1 MLIFHGVQFM
11 CSENETKTVLFG
23 DSIVTNTPLPI
34 NGDGKFEK
42 PQQPKSE
49 NFIVD
54 LDNLLFSE
62 DFNDPTLYE
71 TLQWHMSKCAY
82 CTEGMTK
89 PPPEFG
95 HKDTRH
101 CDEYYQ
107 IVEEYGEY
115 ELQYAWKGN
124 P

>member
-1 MLIFHGVQFM
+1 MLTYRGVQYM
-11 CSENETKTVLFG
+11 CSVSETKTVLFG
-23 DSIVTNTPLPI
+23 GSTVTNTPPPI
-34 NGDGKFEK
+34 NGDGRSEK
-42 PQQPKSE
+42 QINEMPTHTTT
-49 NFIVD
+49 D

-71 TLQWHMSKCAY
+71 TLQWHMTKCLH
-82 CTEGMTK
+82 CKLGMTK

-95 HKDTRH
+95 HRDTRH

-115 ELQYAWKGN
+115 ETQYAWKGN